1 MKTIFV
7 ILLISMFFLFL
18 PLLSAQTNIGTAEIK
33 WNLTEIKNSALE
45 KYLFYNLTWKKENSN
60 LSISVY
66 VNSTVYQFLKDAYQN
81 PTQAKCNIIK
91 EYIADDYPLATCQ
104 QIQDILEDYITKGWK
119 FYQNGLEKGI
129 IEVIG
134 NNVEITISDIKK
146 LDRIQ
151 LGRHTII
158 YEYQEE
164 NKINYVFDWGETNLT
179 LYKLS
184 NTYVEENKTIEN
196 YSILDDIYVY
206 WSIDKWKFGANDT
219 SLAENET
226 AKYMYILNST
236 KSLIHLNK
244 GNYPL
249 LYNFGANPENDW
261 KEFRHYYDFEDICN
275 KTYSDCNWIWHNF
288 VNETDET
295 DYDYSLELFF
305 NSTNKIDPAIE
316 NISACRTLNESDY
329 EYNLSES
336 IQVFSGD
343 CIIVTGMNVTFDL
356 ANLEIV
362 YNDTD
367 NTDVGIYGSGDYL
380 TIANGNLS
388 RFGFG
393 IYINKG
399 YNNTAI
405 LNVSINQSKYGIFFD
420 YQNIGISSL
429 KNIVLFNNSYG
440 LFFSNVSG
448 LNLSEI
454 YSENNTYGVY
464 FNISKNNLISSSTFL
479 DNYLG
484 IYFYGSSNNNI
495 TDTIINNS
503 LDNDTSLITDPFGI
517 VPTYR
522 LSTNN
527 ILLNVTYSTLDIE
540 NYNSLIR
547 KWYFN
552 TNISLNDSGNPSFVI
567 TNANLSLNSTTDVLF
582 SGISDENGIVELNM
596 VELEDYTN
604 YGGTITYKEY
614 SIDVEH
620 SNYNPYETTFQIHDN
635 TYNFTSL
642 LMTPLPGQQMG
653 SPSIDTTYTYVN
665 YTDTNI
671 SLNICGNKLCE
682 QGESFYDCP
691 IDCGGL
697 NIDDLIFTCFAGT
710 KIGKF
715 FNVTDTPQEKAKC
728 IINQSPLVF
737 WIGVGIIV
745 LFLILSISKKTK
757 NTKIT
762 YYFKPKSRKRKWR
775 RKWY

>member
-261 KEFRHYYDFEDICN
+261 KEFIHFTQTPLIYPY
-275 KTYSDCNWIWHNF
+275 TYCLQMPASN
-288 VNETDET
+288 
-295 DYDYSLELFF
+295 SFF
-305 NSTNKIDPAIE
+305 QPVHK
-316 NISACRTLNESDY
+316 
-329 EYNLSES
+329 
-336 IQVFSGD
+336 
-343 CIIVTGMNVTFDL
+343 
-356 ANLEIV
+356 
-362 YNDTD
+362 
-367 NTDVGIYGSGDYL
+367 
-380 TIANGNLS
+380 
-388 RFGFG
+388 
-393 IYINKG
+393 
-399 YNNTAI
+399 
-405 LNVSINQSKYGIFFD
+405 NQSS
-420 YQNIGISSL
+420 QP
-429 KNIVLFNNSYG
+429 
-440 LFFSNVSG
+440 
-448 LNLSEI
+448 
-454 YSENNTYGVY
+454 
-464 FNISKNNLISSSTFL
+464 
-479 DNYLG
+479 YL
-484 IYFYGSSNNNI
+484 
-495 TDTIINNS
+495 
-503 LDNDTSLITDPFGI
+503 
-517 VPTYR
+517 
-522 LSTNN
+522 
-527 ILLNVTYSTLDIE
+527 
-540 NYNSLIR
+540 
-547 KWYFN
+547 
-552 TNISLNDSGNPSFVI
+552 
-567 TNANLSLNSTTDVLF
+567 
-582 SGISDENGIVELNM
+582 
-596 VELEDYTN
+596 
-604 YGGTITYKEY
+604 
-614 SIDVEH
+614 
-620 SNYNPYETTFQIHDN
+620 
-635 TYNFTSL
+635 
-642 LMTPLPGQQMG
+642 
-653 SPSIDTTYTYVN
+653 
-665 YTDTNI
+665 
-671 SLNICGNKLCE
+671 
-682 QGESFYDCP
+682 
-691 IDCGGL
+691 
-697 NIDDLIFTCFAGT
+697 
-710 KIGKF
+710 
-715 FNVTDTPQEKAKC
+715 
-728 IINQSPLVF
+728 
-737 WIGVGIIV
+737 
-745 LFLILSISKKTK
+745 
-757 NTKIT
+757 
-762 YYFKPKSRKRKWR
+762 
-775 RKWY
+775 